1 MGILAR
7 VSALLAAAALFATWL
22 WPAAPQPI
30 ASPADTTASAA
41 AAVQEAAGMQAQ
53 GPAAAAPAGAEFT
66 VPQAEPLE
74 HVSGDD
80 PKLRYAFRKEEG
92 LLRRVV
98 YAPDQATASNP
109 FGAQDWGARGPAK

>member
-7 VSALLAAAALFATWL
+7 GSALLAAAALFAAWL

-30 ASPADTTASAA
+30 ALPVDATASAA
-41 AAVQEAAGMQAQ
+41 AAVQEAARMQAQ
-53 GPAAAAPAGAEFT
+53 EPAAAAPAGAEFT
-66 VPQAEPLE
+66 VLPAEPLE

-80 PKLRYAFRKEEG
+80 PLLRYALREDEG
-92 LLRRVV
+92 LQRRVV

-109 FGAQDWGARGPAK
+109 FGAQDWGARGPTK